1 MHPLRL
7 CAGIVFAAT
16 TCLASADTVRLAG
29 STTVINQVVQP
40 HRAAVEKA
48 TGHTLEVA
56 GIGSGKGLAELV
68 EGKADVAMISDQVEI
83 AAASVESL
91 GKRVEL
97 SRLKTFVVRK
107 GDIVF
112 VTHAGNP
119 VGKLSFSQLADIHT
133 GRIVNWKQLGGPD
146 RAITVYAE
154 QASGGV
160 RSTVKKQVMNGAE
173 YVEGMKVV
181 TSIARVADLV
191 GADEGGIGAMSRAFV
206 KPDRNRVLDTPR
218 IDQPLTLVTLG
229 EPTGKVKAV
238 VDGFA
243 AAVAR

>member
-1 MHPLRL
+1 MQALRL
-7 CAGIVFAAT
+7 CLGLFFAAT

-29 STTVINQVVQP
+29 STTMINQVVQP
-40 HRAAVEKA
+40 NRAAVEKA
-48 TGHTLEVA
+48 TGHALEIA
-56 GIGSGKGLAELV
+56 GNGSGKGLAELA
-68 EGKADVAMISDQVEI
+68 EGKADIAMISDQLEI

-91 GKRVEL
+91 GKKVDV
-97 SRLKTFVVRK
+97 SRLKTFVLRK

-119 VGKLSFSQLADIHT
+119 VGKLSFAQLADIHT
-133 GRIVNWKQLGGPD
+133 GKLTNWKQLGGAD
-146 RAITVYAE
+146 RPITVYTE

-160 RSTVKKQVMNGAE
+160 RSTVKKLVMNGAE
-173 YVEGMKVV
+173 YAEGIKVV

-206 KPDRNRVLDTPR
+206 KADRNRVLEAPR
-218 IDQPLTLVTLG
+218 IDQPLTFVTLG
-229 EPTGKVKAV
+229 EPVGKVKAV

-243 AAVAR
+243 AALAK